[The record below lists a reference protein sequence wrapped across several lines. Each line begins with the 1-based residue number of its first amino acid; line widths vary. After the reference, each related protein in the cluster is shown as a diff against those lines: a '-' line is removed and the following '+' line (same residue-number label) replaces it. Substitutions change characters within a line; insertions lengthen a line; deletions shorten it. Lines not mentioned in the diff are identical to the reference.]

1 MLQRIIDFSLRN
13 KFLVVLATLTLLLG
27 GIYAVRH
34 IPLDAI
40 PDLSDT
46 QVIIYT
52 PWEGQAPNIVED
64 QVTYPITTK
73 MLSVPKSKVVRGYS
87 FYGFSFVYVIFE
99 DGTDPYWARSRVL
112 EYLSSITAQMPK
124 GVTPSLG
131 PDATGVGWAFMYSLN
146 STNRDLAELRS
157 MQDWYLKYQLT
168 AVPGV
173 AELASVGGFVKQYQV
188 TVDPTKLRAYNLA
201 LKDVSTAIERSNGEV
216 GGRSLE
222 LAEREFILRVKGYVT
237 SLDDLKKIAVGIGDK
252 GVPILLRDVATIQF
266 GPDMRRG
273 IAEAN
278 GEGETV
284 GGIVIV
290 RYGANAYQVI
300 QDVKAKL
307 ATAMKAL
314 PADVKVTVNY
324 DRSELIDHAV
334 KTLEEKLIEE
344 SIVVALVCFL
354 FLLHLRSALVAIII
368 LPVAV
373 LIALLVMFG
382 QGISSNIMSLGGIA
396 IAIGAM
402 VDAVIIM
409 IENAH
414 KHLEHDQGKKPHWE
428 IIRDAAV
435 EVGPTLFYSLLVITV
450 SFLPVFTLQEQEG
463 RLFKPLAFTKTYSM
477 AAAALL
483 SITLAPVL
491 MGWFIR
497 GKIPSEE
504 KNPLNRLLIW
514 IYHPLLD
521 FVIRWRKSVIV
532 VAFLVVAWVFFPWNS
547 LIVANLPK
555 ESGEKLVQRAPHPG
569 PLPIGSADS
578 ADAEREKRSST
589 SGRTSAAD
597 SSTNSQQSTSGHN
610 VSPLPAGEGQG
621 EGERVAQTTW
631 RPSLR
636 NVAAKFG
643 SFFPFQNIGSEFM
656 PPLYEGDLLYMPTTF
671 PGISPTKARELLQ
684 VTDRLIKS
692 FPEVAEV
699 FGKAGRAET
708 ATDPAPMDMI
718 ETTIRLKPE
727 AEWPAVD
734 IKDDDGKVIAHRQRT
749 PDELTDALNEVVQI
763 PGLNNAWTM
772 PIRTR
777 IDMLSTGIKT
787 PVGIKI
793 AGPDLATLER
803 IGTEVEAVVRK
814 VPGTTSVFAER
825 VMGGRFIE
833 FEIDREAIAR
843 YGLTLA
849 DVQDVLSV
857 ALGGMPLTTTVE
869 GLQRYTINLR
879 YDRDFR
885 SDLRALREDI
895 VVPTPTGAQI
905 PLGQLATVKVVDGP
919 MGIKSEGAVPNAWVY
934 VDIRGVDIGTYV
946 QMAMHAVNEAVARGD
961 IKLPGGY
968 NLFWSGQYEYMLRAK
983 ERLMIVVPLT
993 LLLITLIIYL
1003 NTKSAIK
1010 TAIVMLAVPFSLVG
1024 AFWAIYLCGYNLSVA
1039 VWVGI
1044 IALAGLDAETGVVM
1058 LLYLDLAFV
1067 DWKKRN
1073 VLHSTKDLRDA
1084 IYHGAVKRVRPKA
1097 MTACVIIAGLAP
1109 ILWSHG
1115 AGADV
1120 MKRIATPMVGGV
1132 ITSTIMEL
1140 AVYPAIYFLWRS
1152 RGLVK
1157 ADGQI

>member
-13 KFLVVLATLTLLLG
+13 KFFVLLAAVALVFG
-27 GIYAVRH
+27 GVYAARH

-112 EYLSSITAQMPK
+112 EYLSSIGSQLPK

-157 MQDWYLKYQLT
+157 IQDWYLKYQLT

-173 AELASVGGFVKQYQV
+173 SEVASVGGFVKQYQV

-290 RYGANAYQVI
+290 RYGANAYQVV
-300 QDVKAKL
+300 QDVKVRL

-314 PADVKVTVNY
+314 PEDVKVTVNY

-334 KTLEEKLIEE
+334 KTLQDKLIEE
-344 SIVVALVCFL
+344 SIVVALVCL
-354 FLLHLRSALVAIII
+354 AFLLHLRSALVAIII

-373 LIALLVMFG
+373 LIALHVMFG
-382 QGISSNIMSLGGIA
+382 QGITSNIMSLGGIA
-396 IAIGAM
+396 LAIGAM
-402 VDAVIIM
+402 VDAIIIM

-414 KHLEHDQGKKPHWE
+414 KHLEHDQGKKPHWQ
-428 IIRDAAV
+428 IIRNAAV

-514 IYHPLLD
+514 IYHPVLD
-521 FVIRWRKSVIV
+521 FVIKRRWAVILTAGV
-532 VAFLVVAWVFFPWNS
+532 IIVWVFLPWNWIAS
-547 LIVANLPK
+547 HTLPEGK
-555 ESGEKLVQRAPHPG
+555 ARDAAFSAGKL
-569 PLPIGSADS
+569 
-578 ADAEREKRSST
+578 
-589 SGRTSAAD
+589 
-597 SSTNSQQSTSGHN
+597 
-610 VSPLPAGEGQG
+610 
-621 EGERVAQTTW
+621 
-631 RPSLR
+631 
-636 NVAAKFG
+636 
-643 SFFPFQNIGSEFM
+643 FPYQNIGSEFM

-671 PGISPTKARELLQ
+671 PGISPTKAREILQ

-727 AEWPAVD
+727 AEWPVVD
-734 IKDDDGKVIAHRQRT
+734 IRDDDGKIIAHRKRTRT
-749 PDELTDALNEVVQI
+749 PDELTDAMNNVVQI

-793 AGPDLATLER
+793 AGADLATLER

-857 ALGGMPLTTTVE
+857 ALGGMALTTTVE

-934 VDIRGVDIGTYV
+934 VDIRGGDVGTYV
-946 QMAMHAVNEAVARGD
+946 QMAMRAVNEAVTHGD

-983 ERLMIVVPLT
+983 ERLLTVVPLT
-993 LLLITLIIYL
+993 LLIIMLIIYL

-1058 LLYLDLAFV
+1058 LLYLDLAFAE
-1067 DWKKRN
+1067 WKKRGALN
-1073 VLHSTKDLRDA
+1073 HTGDLRDA

-1152 RGLVK
+1152 RGLEQKPVR
-1157 ADGQI
+1157 A